1 MRAEAAKVVA
11 AAAAFAQG
19 PVASSAQ
26 QLRSQLSGL
35 VNARVVR
42 HVLLPPEDSPEW
54 GGKWTSHTEHDW
66 RRGNEMR
73 ITEVADR
80 LQASS
85 PRRWNHPGSTHLILC
100 VRVRVQVVQARET
113 LEHKID
119 AERQMEARR
128 QPVHSQGRAALR
140 RELYGVSLMARSMAF
155 GSATSAGNGQLE
167 QLEPLAYYSG
177 K

>member
-1 MRAEAAKVVA
+1 MLVEPHTKPFIPPHRPGRAGGDH
-11 AAAAFAQG
+11 QRR
-19 PVASSAQ
+19 
-26 QLRSQLSGL
+26 LSQLYAL
-35 VNARVVR
+35 VNEGTVR

-85 PRRWNHPGSTHLILC
+85 PRLRTTRAPRARALILC

-140 RELYGVSLMARSMAF
+140 REFHGVSPMARSMAF
-155 GSATSAGNGQLE
+155 GSATSTGNG